1 MKAAGII
8 AEYNPFHNGH
18 LLQIEHTRRVLG
30 EDTAIVCC
38 MSGDFVQRGEA
49 AIYSKF
55 ARAEAAAKCGVD
67 LVFELPLAWSISS
80 AEGFARGSV
89 GLLGALGV
97 VDCLSFGSES
107 GNVEQLEQIARTLLE
122 PSLGAEIKKELVE
135 GISFAAARQ
144 RALTGM
150 VGELATLLESPNN
163 ILAVEYI
170 KALYDQRIEMDV
182 MTVPRR
188 GAAHDGEGEGNIRSA
203 SEIRARIG
211 NGSEFRAYMP
221 DAAAEVFR
229 REDELGRGPI
239 LMDTLEPMLL
249 SRLRMLMDGEFN
261 SLPDAT
267 EGLGNRICAA
277 VREEASW
284 DGVLSAAKSKRYAL
298 SRIRRMCMCACLR
311 ISDGAA
317 EGTPPYA
324 RLLAATDRGRELL
337 RDISNKSRIPIIT
350 KPATVK
356 NLSKEALAVYELGAS
371 ARDLYV
377 LGCPA
382 RGERRGGSDW
392 RTGPAMVEI

>member
-55 ARAEAAAKCGVD
+55 ARAEAAARCGVD
-67 LVFELPLAWSISS
+67 LVFELPLPWAISS
-80 AEGFARGSV
+80 AEGFARGAV

-97 VDCLSFGSES
+97 IDCLSFGSEC
-107 GNVEQLEQIARTLLE
+107 GRIEPLEELARALLE
-122 PSLGAEIKKELVE
+122 PSLGTEIRRELGE

-144 RALTGM
+144 RALSDM
-150 VGELATLLESPNN
+150 VGENAALLESPNN

-170 KALYDQRIEMDV
+170 KALYDQRIDMDV
-182 MTVPRR
+182 MTVPRT
-188 GAAHDGEGEGNIRSA
+188 GAAHDGEGEGDIRSA

-211 NGSEFRAYMP
+211 MKNEFSPYMP
-221 DAAAEVFR
+221 EAAVEVFR
-229 REDELGRGPI
+229 RENELGRGPI

-249 SRLRMLMDGEFN
+249 SRLRMLLDAEFN
-261 SLPDAT
+261 RLPDAS
-267 EGLGNRICAA
+267 EGLGNRIRAA
-277 VREEASW
+277 VREEATW
-284 DGVLSAAKSKRYAL
+284 DGVLSASKSKRYAL

-311 ISDGAA
+311 ISDGDA

-337 RDISNKSRIPIIT
+337 RDISNKTRIPVIT
-350 KPATVK
+350 KPATVR

-382 RGERRGGSDW
+382 IQERRGNSDW
-392 RTGPAMVEI
+392 RTGPAMVEK

>member
-18 LLQIEHTRRVLG
+18 LLQIEHTRRALG

-67 LVFELPLAWSISS
+67 LVFELPLPWAISS

-97 VDCLSFGSES
+97 IDCLSFGSECGS
-107 GNVEQLEQIARTLLE
+107 IEPLEELARALLE
-122 PSLGAEIKKELVE
+122 PSLGMEIKRELGE

-144 RALTGM
+144 RALGGM
-150 VGELATLLESPNN
+150 IGEGAALLESPNN

-182 MTVPRR
+182 MTVRR
-188 GAAHDGEGEGNIRSA
+188 TGAAHDGEGEGNIRSA

-211 NGSEFRAYMP
+211 KKNEFSPYMP
-221 DAAAEVFR
+221 EAAVEVFR
-229 REDELGRGPI
+229 RENELGRGPI

-249 SRLRMLMDGEFN
+249 SRLRMLLDGEFN
-261 SLPDAT
+261 RLPDAS
-267 EGLGNRICAA
+267 EGLGNRIRAA
-277 VREEASW
+277 VREEATW
-284 DGVLSAAKSKRYAL
+284 DGVLSASKSKRYAL

-311 ISDGAA
+311 VTDGAA

-324 RLLAATDRGRELL
+324 RLLAATGRGRELL
-337 RDISNKSRIPIIT
+337 RDISNKTRIPVIT
-350 KPATVK
+350 KPATVRS
-356 NLSKEALAVYELGAS
+356 LSKEALAVYELGAY

-382 RGERRGGSDW
+382 IQGRRGNSDW
-392 RTGPAMVEI
+392 RTGPAMVEK